1 MSICGRQS
9 ENSTSPQ
16 GPAAEYEVVH
26 IAKTP
31 NYCGLCDDYAQSQAS
46 KPVAVLCCE
55 GGCLRG
61 DVARQAANHLCH
73 VLLPTQTV
81 RICLG
86 GAFTKDSGQRDL
98 VRHAAKVLALEG
110 CAVDCATRMMQGVVD
125 TPISVICVDELYEF
139 DRSLFGINELP
150 EAEIKRH
157 GISVATQIA
166 ESLQAK

>member
-1 MSICGRQS
+1 MSTCEHHS
-9 ENSTSPQ
+9 DNSIRCKEHD
-16 GPAAEYEVVH
+16 AEYELVK

-73 VLLPTQTV
+73 VLLPKQTV

-86 GAFTKDSGQRDL
+86 GAFTKDSGQRNL
-98 VRHAAKVLALEG
+98 VRHATKVIALEG

-125 TPISVICVDELYEF
+125 APISVIRVDQLYEF

-166 ESLQAK
+166 ESLQAN